1 MRKEILFAI
10 IAGCLFGLVI
20 AFGIWKANTSIEKT
34 AAGVEEGRD
43 EGIKMPSAT
52 NEFAITIAK
61 PENNQVLT
69 KNPVKVSGLTKVN
82 TWVSISTE
90 ENDYLTQATPN
101 GSFEQ
106 DIELTGGVNEVI
118 FHAYDENGKSS
129 EAKMIL
135 VYSTEFEQDSQ
146 PETNNEN

>member
-34 AAGVEEGRD
+34 AIGVEEEKD
-43 EGIKMPSAT
+43 EGSQIPSAT
-52 NEFAITIAK
+52 SEFAITIAK

-69 KNPVKVSGLTKVN
+69 KNPVKVSGLTKAN
-82 TWVSISTE
+82 AWVVISSE
-90 ENDYLTQATPN
+90 DSDYLTKAASN
-101 GSFEQ
+101 GSFEE
-106 DIELTGGVNEVI
+106 DIDLIGGVNEVI
-118 FHAYDENGKSS
+118 FNAYDENGKTS

-135 VYSTEFEQDSQ
+135 VYST
-146 PETNNEN
+146 